1 MYDDLSTVYDDTL
14 YIIQR
19 ETGLVY
25 SLPTDMTGNW
35 KIVAELGN
43 LPERQVFP
51 APIVKESDIKC

>member
-25 SLPTDMTGNW
+25 SLPTDMTSDW
-35 KIVAELGN
+35 KKVAELGN
-43 LPERQVFP
+43 LPTRQDFP